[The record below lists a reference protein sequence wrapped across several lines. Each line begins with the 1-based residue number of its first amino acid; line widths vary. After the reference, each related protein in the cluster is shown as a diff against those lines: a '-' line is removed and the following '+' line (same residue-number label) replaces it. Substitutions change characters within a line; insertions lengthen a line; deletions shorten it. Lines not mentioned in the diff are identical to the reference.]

1 MLKIEKLSAFYD
13 TICALDQV
21 DLEIPDGEIRCII
34 GSNGAGKTT
43 LLNSISGVT
52 NNSGRIEW
60 NGRAIERVPA
70 FRRASLGIAHV
81 PEGRQVFAGLTVRE
95 NLEVATIAW
104 RGPFGRQSFAEELD
118 VVYQLFPRLKE
129 REKQLSWSM
138 SGGEQQMLAVGR
150 ALMARPKI
158 IMMDEPSMGLA
169 PLVVDELFDKIV
181 EINRKLHLSVLLVE
195 QNAMRA
201 LGVSSYA
208 YVLEHG
214 HITLE
219 GDAASLQNDER
230 VVQAYLSELANW

>member
-1 MLKIEKLSAFYD
+1 MLRIEQLSAFYD
-13 TICALDQV
+13 SICALDQV
-21 DLEIPDGEIRCII
+21 SLEIPDGTIHCII

-43 LLNSISGVT
+43 LLNSVSGMT
-52 NNSGRIEW
+52 NNTGRIIW
-60 NGRAIERVPA
+60 NDRSIEKVPA
-70 FRRASLGIAHV
+70 YRRASLGIAHV

-95 NLEVATIAW
+95 NLEVATVAW
-104 RGPFGRQSFAEELD
+104 RGTFGHQPFADELD
-118 VVYQLFPRLKE
+118 IVFQLFPRLKE
-129 REKQLSWSM
+129 REKQLSWSL

-169 PLVVDELFDKIV
+169 PLVVDELFEKIV
-181 EINRKLHLSVLLVE
+181 EINQKLHLSVLLVE

-214 HITLE
+214 RVTLE
-219 GDAASLQNDER
+219 GEAKSLQNDPR
-230 VVQAYLSELANW
+230 VIQAYLSEFANS